1 MAIDTDNKKLAVM
14 EMDCIF
20 EPAIPLLPGTF
31 GQDDKQQLLW
41 GYPGILWAALV
52 QTFNWVIQAPTI
64 ADGILLTI
72 GIIADDSASLLDSG
86 SATSSGGV
94 FEFQANVSVVNGDRH
109 IAFLHDWAGDTL
121 DQEINGGVAIAE
133 AVLQ

>member
-1 MAIDTDNKKLAVM
+1 LAIDTTNEKLALINLMMPFQPNLPVS
-14 EMDCIF
+14 
-20 EPAIPLLPGTF
+20 PGTL

-121 DQEINGGVAIAE
+121 DQEINGGVGIAE